1 MRPVFAMLA
10 ILVAACS
17 GETPPNI
24 DANPLGPRC
33 SKQVYD
39 LCAEEH
45 DCMTMVC
52 QNFAA
57 DMLQVCSKGC
67 GPGIPC
73 PADRTGAQGTCEAGA
88 CKPSVANM
96 CHL

>member
-1 MRPVFAMLA
+1 MRSVLA
-10 ILVAACS
+10 AFVVMAACS

-45 DCMTMVC
+45 DCESMVC

-57 DMLQVCSKGC
+57 DGLQVCSKGC
-67 GPGIPC
+67 APGVAC
-73 PADRTGAQGTCEAGA
+73 PADRTGTEGTCEAGV

>member
-1 MRPVFAMLA
+1 MRCLFVVAVL
-10 ILVAACS
+10 AACS
-17 GETPPNI
+17 GDTPANV

-33 SKQVYD
+33 SKQLYD

-45 DCMTMVC
+45 DCDSMVC

-57 DMLQVCSKGC
+57 DGFQVCSTGC
-67 GPGIPC
+67 VSGTPC
-73 PADRTGAQGTCEAGA
+73 PDDRSGSPAECVSGV
-88 CKPSVANM
+88 CKPSAPNM

>member
-1 MRPVFAMLA
+1 MRSVLAVFVGMLA
-10 ILVAACS
+10 GCS

-45 DCMTMVC
+45 DCTMMVC

-57 DMLQVCSKGC
+57 DGLQVCSQGC
-67 GPGIPC
+67 ATGLPC
-73 PADRTGAQGTCEAGA
+73 PKDRTGVEGTCVSGV